1 MEYSKRYTIKAF
13 DQKGDRP
20 LELSRPGNMKSH
32 PWSYMELPFDPEYEL
47 YNNRMTPASLN
58 NITPDEQYWAIRTGV
73 ILRNTGEF
81 PIELS
86 GKDAFKFANYIFTRD
101 INKIKQ
107 GRCSYQFACYHDG
120 GMITDGVMLHFKDKL
135 WMAQADGDLL
145 NWYLA
150 HAKDF
155 EVNIVDPNVW
165 VSQIQGPKSLDLL
178 NSVIDNELSGSF
190 NYFDF
195 KKVSID
201 GEEVIISRTGFSN
214 ELGWEIYLQSD
225 NNYKK
230 IGDKILNAGK
240 EFDLKLTG
248 TPVFRARRIE
258 AGLLSAGRDFDK
270 STTPLDVG
278 LDKFVNMQKGDFIGK
293 ESIRKKTKNYDLP
306 RSRRQLAQ
314 VLLQKRS
321 IACKKCDS
329 AQRHFADNLVR
340 WNPGRQR

>member
-1 MEYSKRYTIKAF
+1 M
-13 DQKGDRP
+13 
-20 LELSRPGNMKSH
+20 
-32 PWSYMELPFDPEYEL
+32 
-47 YNNRMTPASLN
+47 
-58 NITPDEQYWAIRTGV
+58 
-73 ILRNTGEF
+73 
-81 PIELS
+81 
-86 GKDAFKFANYIFTRD
+86 
-101 INKIKQ
+101 
-107 GRCSYQFACYHDG
+107 
-120 GMITDGVMLHFKDKL
+120 
-135 WMAQADGDLL
+135 
-145 NWYLA
+145 
-150 HAKDF
+150 
-155 EVNIVDPNVW
+155 
-165 VSQIQGPKSLDLL
+165 
-178 NSVIDNELSGSF
+178 SGSF

-293 ESIRKKTKNYDLP
+293 EAIHKKTKKLYGNGNACEKWYCLP
-306 RSRRQLAQ
+306 R
-314 VLLQKRS
+314 
-321 IACKKCDS
+321 
-329 AQRHFADNLVR
+329 
-340 WNPGRQR
+340 